1 MTFQVE
7 LEREADGRWIAE
19 VTDLPGVLAYGATQD
34 EAQAK
39 VQALALRVMAER
51 LEHGEAGPQL
61 LDISFERR
69 DQLAEHQ
76 GAEGARSAAAYRL
89 DRKASIGFAS
99 HAFSGRL
106 ARLRYSPFMMATK
119 SVRKCWPASPSELG

>member
-19 VTDLPGVLAYGATQD
+19 VTDLPGVLAYGVTQD

-39 VQALALRVMAER
+39 VQALALRVVAER

-61 LDISFERR
+61 LDISFR
-69 DQLAEHQ
+69 
-76 GAEGARSAAAYRL
+76 AA
-89 DRKASIGFAS
+89 
-99 HAFSGRL
+99 
-106 ARLRYSPFMMATK
+106 
-119 SVRKCWPASPSELG
+119 